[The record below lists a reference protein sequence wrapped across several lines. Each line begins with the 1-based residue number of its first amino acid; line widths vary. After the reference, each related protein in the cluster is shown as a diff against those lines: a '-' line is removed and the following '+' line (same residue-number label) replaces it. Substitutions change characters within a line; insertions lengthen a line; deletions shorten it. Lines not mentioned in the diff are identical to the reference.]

1 MVRYRTVIAT
11 SMNVSTDAVNFPSSS
26 LWPWM
31 RVSLYLQPHLTV
43 SLLLVVAWLSY
54 VVLGKIATSRSD
66 KTTGLNGPENPSLL
80 FGLYRQISEA
90 EDPGVLFENWSL
102 QYGPAFRIPGGFGS
116 SRIVICDARANAHFY
131 SKETF
136 CYVQTKLS
144 RVFIENLV
152 GLCSIRELQK
162 MGADFY
168 PVRTRAALG

>member
-1 MVRYRTVIAT
+1 MAVRYRSTITT
-11 SMNVSTDAVNFPSSS
+11 SMNVSTDAVNFANSPPW
-26 LWPWM
+26 LWL
-31 RVSLYLQPHLTV
+31 RASLYIRPYLTV
-43 SLLLVVAWLSY
+43 SLLLVVGWLSY
-54 VVLGKIATSRSD
+54 IVLGKIATSRSD
-66 KTTGLNGPENPSLL
+66 KTTRLNGPANPSFL

-90 EDPGVLFENWSL
+90 EDPGVLFEYWAL

-152 GLCSIRELQK
+152 GLCFSGVERWNLIPL
-162 MGADFY
+162 
-168 PVRTRAALG
+168 